1 MLNRVTPKYMYK
13 EKKKKK
19 DGGVKGEGETAGCML
34 QFHWLSSPLS
44 ASTYIGCI
52 WTERSGRPAAVSSRD
67 RHETV
72 ASENCKSGCS
82 WYSVNNAAAL
92 KHKMLDWYKII
103 LM

>member
-13 EKKKKK
+13 EKKKK

-52 WTERSGRPAAVSSRD
+52 WTERSGKPAAVSSRD

-72 ASENCKSGCS
+72 ASENCKSGCR
-82 WYSVNNAAAL
+82 AAGIEL
-92 KHKMLDWYKII
+92 IMLQPLNTRCWIGIKSF
-103 LM
+103 